1 MHGRFDG
8 ALNYLL
14 LSTSTGQARRHDQ
27 VRHRDKQQQQL
38 HYQNREE
45 EKRRRRKKKKKN
57 IQGSSD
63 FQNAKHSRLLMLG
76 RKETERKR
84 RRRWRKK
91 SKDKEKS
98 CDVFEGTQSAHSTP
112 SKIQM
117 DCIII
122 PRLGSLMRT
131 LDSFPLLIAHDAKS
145 KRQKKSERP
154 EEVAAAGTRPSGASI
169 VCVPHGLNF
178 LSS

>member
-1 MHGRFDG
+1 VFGFSKCQAFTIVDVGKKRDG
-8 ALNYLL
+8 
-14 LSTSTGQARRHDQ
+14 
-27 VRHRDKQQQQL
+27 K
-38 HYQNREE
+38 EE
-45 EKRRRRKKKKKN
+45 EEE
-57 IQGSSD
+57 
-63 FQNAKHSRLLMLG
+63 M
-76 RKETERKR
+76 EE
-84 RRRWRKK
+84 K

-145 KRQKKSERP
+145 KRQKKE
-154 EEVAAAGTRPSGASI
+154 
-169 VCVPHGLNF
+169 
-178 LSS
+178 